1 MDDNCNFVVQVVGKV
16 PIKKTAVAVGACPPQ
31 AEQSKMSHSSSSRGF
46 AAVRGIY
53 AT

>member
-1 MDDNCNFVVQVVGKV
+1 MGDNFVVQVVGKV

-31 AEQSKMSHSSSSRGF
+31 AEQSKMSDSSSRGF